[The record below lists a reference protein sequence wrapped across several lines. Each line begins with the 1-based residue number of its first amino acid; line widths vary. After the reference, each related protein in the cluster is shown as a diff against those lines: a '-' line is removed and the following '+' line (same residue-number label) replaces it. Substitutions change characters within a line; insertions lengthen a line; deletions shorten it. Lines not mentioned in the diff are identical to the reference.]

1 LIPGDESM
9 RNPFF
14 TVNSDDSAKPPVPI
28 WMRCVLWLAG
38 FILVLC
44 LRQQPNPAA
53 GQELV
58 TVNPYKVEAAF
69 LRNFA
74 HYVTWPPHAFSEDSA
89 PWHVGILGQDPFRGF
104 LESTFEGRTEQGRS
118 FEIFRADRLDELPTC
133 QILFIAFHDAAKRR
147 AILAKLKDKP
157 VLTVGEASDFLSE
170 GGIIRF
176 HVGDRVSMSVN
187 LDQARYASL
196 SIQTKMLE
204 VSEQVLEN
212 GVVRKMR

>member
-1 LIPGDESM
+1 M
-9 RNPFF
+9 RNPIFS
-14 TVNSDDSAKPPVPI
+14 VNSDDSAQPPAPI
-28 WMRCVLWLAG
+28 WIRPAVRFAG
-38 FILVLC
+38 LILILC
-44 LRQQPNPAA
+44 LQQQPNLAA

-58 TVNPYKVEAAF
+58 AVNPYKVEAAF

-74 HYVTWPPHAFSEDSA
+74 HYVTWPPHAFSENDT
-89 PWHVGILGQDPFRGF
+89 PWHIGILGPDPFRGF
-104 LESTFEGRTEQGRS
+104 LESTFEGRTEQGRA
-118 FEIFRADRLDELPTC
+118 FEIFRADRLDELPPC
-133 QILFIAFHDAAKRR
+133 QILFIAFRDAAKRR
-147 AILAKLKDKP
+147 AALVKLKDKP

-176 HVGDRVSMSVN
+176 QVGDRVSMSVN

-204 VSEQVLEN
+204 VSEQVIEN

>member
-1 LIPGDESM
+1 M

-14 TVNSDDSAKPPVPI
+14 TLNSVDSAKPPMTI
-28 WMRCVLWLAG
+28 RMRRVVWLAG
-38 FILVLC
+38 FMLVLC
-44 LRQQPNPAA
+44 LQQQPNPVA

-74 HYVTWPPHAFSEDSA
+74 HYVIWPPHAFSENDT
-89 PWHVGILGQDPFRGF
+89 PWHIGILGPDPFREF
-104 LESTFEGRTEQGRS
+104 LESTFEGRTEQGRT
-118 FEIFRADRLDELPTC
+118 FEIFRADRLDELPPC
-133 QILFIAFHDAAKRR
+133 QILFIAFRDAAKRR
-147 AILAKLKDKP
+147 AVLDKLKDKP
-157 VLTVGEASDFLSE
+157 VLTVGEALDFLSE

-176 HVGDRVSMSVN
+176 QVGDRVSMSVN

-212 GVVRKMR
+212 GVIRKMR

>member
-1 LIPGDESM
+1 MQYPLFKVS
-9 RNPFF
+9 
-14 TVNSDDSAKPPVPI
+14 SDCGFETPATGWFRLVI
-28 WMRCVLWLAG
+28 WLTGLL
-38 FILVLC
+38 LVLC
-44 LRQQPNPAA
+44 LWQEPKFAA
-53 GQELV
+53 GRELI

-74 HYVTWPPHAFSEDSA
+74 HYVTWPAHAFSENDT
-89 PWHVGILGQDPFRGF
+89 PWHIGILGPDPFREF

-118 FEIFRADRLDELPTC
+118 FEIFRADRLDELPPC
-133 QILFIAFHDAAKRR
+133 QILFIAFRDAARRR
-147 AILAKLKDKP
+147 AILSKLKGKP

-176 HVGDRVSMSVN
+176 HVVDRVSMSVN
-187 LDQARYASL
+187 LDQARCASL

-204 VSEQVLEN
+204 VSEQVIEN